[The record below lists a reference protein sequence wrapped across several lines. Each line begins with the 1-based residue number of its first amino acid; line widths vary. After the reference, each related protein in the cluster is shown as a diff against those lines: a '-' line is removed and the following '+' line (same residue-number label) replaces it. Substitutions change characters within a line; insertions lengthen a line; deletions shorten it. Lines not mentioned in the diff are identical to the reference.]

1 MSGAEKIGYSIHHE
15 PAIPTPAGIQ
25 RPDLVPV
32 RNSNLTILDVTI
44 VADNADLEKT
54 HNNKCVY
61 YNVPAIGEWA
71 QLCFEPRHI
80 AFEALAM
87 NWRGLLATR
96 SATAL

>member
-1 MSGAEKIGYSIHHE
+1 MRLWRQTRVLGSHLNLVMSGAEKIGYSIHHE

-54 HNNKCVY
+54 HNDKCVY
-61 YNVPAIGEWA
+61 YNVPAIGGNGGYFSYFFA
-71 QLCFEPRHI
+71 KF
-80 AFEALAM
+80 
-87 NWRGLLATR
+87 
-96 SATAL
+96 